1 MSQHVIAAS
10 EGHSGDCCYIPD
22 GRTMYRRGAQK
33 PSAIM
38 QWGIVARSQEKPRV
52 QSQKCMYGAMRCPN
66 GTMGALAHDLMIP
79 HAAGYAAS
87 CRWPWLPA
95 AVHEGPAM
103 GLRVRSCISKDLM
116 IPLAASYRRP
126 WLRCCCLLSQ
136 VQLVLKLC
144 LRPVGPMQDIP
155 WLSACLSARYVGS
168 LHQGDVKEL
177 M

>member
-1 MSQHVIAAS
+1 MHSSRLGLLGGPPSRRRQGLPCAQRRLGLWDVTARSSQQVKGTPVTAATS
-10 EGHSGDCCYIPD
+10 QMAGPCTGGG
-22 GRTMYRRGAQK
+22 GRAQK

-136 VQLVLKLC
+136 VQLVLKL
-144 LRPVGPMQDIP
+144 
-155 WLSACLSARYVGS
+155 
-168 LHQGDVKEL
+168 
-177 M
+177 